1 MPGDSYTRCYNKP
14 PNRIPW
20 YATDHNSIARIEFS
34 FPFFVNCVIFS
45 EVSKN
50 CIKTVKSRINIPN
63 CYTILSHIFS
73 VKESID
79 RTSQYRLTLAH
90 HLPFQTKSILY
101 WPLQMLLSH
110 FPQFYQKNIKKCPAT
125 RTRKTKNNGKTA
137 NECYSTNSIL
147 ESPSP

>member
-90 HLPFQTKSILY
+90 HLPFQTKSILAIADVVV
-101 WPLQMLLSH
+101 PFSTVLS
-110 FPQFYQKNIKKCPAT
+110 KKYKKVSCN
-125 RTRKTKNNGKTA
+125 KD
-137 NECYSTNSIL
+137 
-147 ESPSP
+147 